1 MTFEFSPNTLDNI
14 SAGGIAVFAFEDKEQ
29 PVLTNALMEL
39 DNVLN
44 GIIEDDIKVEVF
56 KGKIGSAFAIHTHR
70 KILSPKIFVV
80 GLGKRSEFN
89 AGQLR
94 KAMTIFSKG
103 QKGKISSIALVLL
116 DAKEADFDTTIQSQ
130 MIAEGLLLGS
140 YSFVKYKEKEE
151 KEFEMVIFSENN
163 KNTQVKTREGIKKAE
178 IFYEA
183 TKVARDLVNEPSAVV
198 NPTFLADLATDIAK
212 KNREIKCTVYEKD
225 EIRKMGMGA
234 FLGIAQA
241 ADTPPKFIFLEY
253 SPRGL
258 VNKQKLAIVGKGIT
272 FDAGGISL
280 KPESS

>member
-39 DNVLN
+39 DKVLN

-140 YSFVKYKEKEE
+140 YSFVKYKE
-151 KEFEMVIFSENN
+151 
-163 KNTQVKTREGIKKAE
+163 
-178 IFYEA
+178 
-183 TKVARDLVNEPSAVV
+183 
-198 NPTFLADLATDIAK
+198 
-212 KNREIKCTVYEKD
+212 
-225 EIRKMGMGA
+225 
-234 FLGIAQA
+234 
-241 ADTPPKFIFLEY
+241 
-253 SPRGL
+253 
-258 VNKQKLAIVGKGIT
+258 
-272 FDAGGISL
+272 
-280 KPESS
+280 

>member
-94 KAMTIFSKG
+94 KAMKIF
-103 QKGKISSIALVLL
+103 SIALVLL

-151 KEFEMVIFSENN
+151 KEFEM
-163 KNTQVKTREGIKKAE
+163 
-178 IFYEA
+178 
-183 TKVARDLVNEPSAVV
+183 
-198 NPTFLADLATDIAK
+198 
-212 KNREIKCTVYEKD
+212 
-225 EIRKMGMGA
+225 
-234 FLGIAQA
+234 
-241 ADTPPKFIFLEY
+241 
-253 SPRGL
+253 
-258 VNKQKLAIVGKGIT
+258 
-272 FDAGGISL
+272 
-280 KPESS
+280 